1 MINFHN
7 VNISKLVFAISAFM
21 LTVLAGCASAPS
33 AKPGS
38 VLISRQTCNPW
49 AGDLFSLDT
58 GGVFL
63 YVSSLKRQPL
73 SMVCVINPLLLI
85 YPFWQNKISKTFN
98 SATTLSSFPRG

>member
-21 LTVLAGCASAPS
+21 LTVLSGCSSAPS

-63 YVSSLKRQPL
+63 YVSSLKRKPL